1 MQRRDKFEDKGL
13 DPELYFDYDAAM
25 QDEHE
30 ISECTYVESA
40 HPLYILCIYLYQD
53 HNSLYRYIRNDRST

>member
-25 QDEHE
+25 QDEQE

-40 HPLYILCIYLYQD
+40 HPLYILCMNLHQD
-53 HNSLYRYIRNDRST
+53 LISLYRYIRNDRST